1 MESRSRSQV
10 WERKGSMLRD
20 KESKLGEMGLEEMKG
35 LDSMEE
41 MEVGGVVSSAEGGG
55 EGSWCRNVVK
65 R

>member
-1 MESRSRSQV
+1 
-10 WERKGSMLRD
+10 MLRD